1 MTSQNFSSK
10 RLSLDSLKVRERCGL
25 ISLAAHRREL
35 SGRRT
40 NIRDVEMDRIA
51 NATTET
57 EEHEGIEITK
67 EMIEAGLNE
76 YALFD

>member
-1 MTSQNFSSK
+1 MP
-10 RLSLDSLKVRERCGL
+10 
-25 ISLAAHRREL
+25 
-35 SGRRT
+35 
-40 NIRDVEMDRIA
+40 RIA

-76 YALFD
+76 YALFDSQDPGDAVVCAIYTAMRKVIIGGLV